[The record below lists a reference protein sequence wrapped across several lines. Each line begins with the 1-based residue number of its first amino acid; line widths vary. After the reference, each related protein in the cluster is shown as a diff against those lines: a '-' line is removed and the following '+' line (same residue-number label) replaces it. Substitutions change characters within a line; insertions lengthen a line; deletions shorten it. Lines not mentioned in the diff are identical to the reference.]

1 MTKAI
6 MKTPERQTDILRGIV
21 RRVKVIFQ
29 ILEPYIYISPALI
42 IFTVFVFVPLI
53 FSIYLSFTNWD
64 LISKGADFIWFKN
77 YLRLANNK
85 NFWNAVKNTVYFTIG
100 IVPTQMALALIS
112 ALLLNTK
119 IKLKSLFRSIYFLPV
134 IVPITVT
141 AIVWM
146 FIFSPSFGILNYI
159 LGSIGLPQPG
169 WLYDPLW
176 ALPALIVLAVWTNFG
191 YFTVIFLAG
200 LQSIPSEM
208 IEAAQVDGANKWQS
222 FWKIIFPLLSPTT
235 FLVLIM
241 SVIGGFQI
249 YQTVVLTTEGGPAG
263 ATNVIV
269 YELYRTAFEYF
280 DMGYASAMATLLFF
294 LLFSLTLIQ
303 FKVVGSRVH
312 YQ

>member
-1 MTKAI
+1 MTEAMI
-6 MKTPERQTDILRGIV
+6 KTPDRLPIVRGILRGV
-21 RRVKVIFQ
+21 NEIFQ
-29 ILEPYIYISPALI
+29 ILEPYIYLAPAFI
-42 IFTVFVFVPLI
+42 IFTVFIFVPLV

-64 LISKGADFIWFKN
+64 LISKGADFIWFNN
-77 YLRLANNK
+77 YLRLAHNK
-85 NFWNAVKNTVYFTIG
+85 NFWGAVKNTIYFTIG
-100 IVPTQMALALIS
+100 IVPAQIALALIS

-119 IKLKSLFRSIYFLPV
+119 VKFKSLFRSIYFLPV

-141 AIVWM
+141 AIVWL
-146 FIFSPSFGILNYI
+146 FIFSPSYGILNYLI
-159 LGSIGLPQPG
+159 GIVGLPQPR
-169 WLYDPLW
+169 WLYDPVW

-200 LQSIPSEM
+200 LQSIPREM
-208 IEAAQVDGANKWQS
+208 IEAAEIDGANKWQS
-222 FWKIIFPLLSPTT
+222 FWKITFPLLSPTT

-241 SVIGGFQI
+241 SIIGGFQI

-294 LLFSLTLIQ
+294 LLFSLTLFQ
-303 FKVVGSRVH
+303 FRVVGSRVH
-312 YQ
+312 YG